1 MNIINIKHEI
11 NKNDAIS
18 AKDGKL
24 IFEKIKSFIDTQQEV
39 IVDFEGIDLVLSTF
53 LNPAIGQLYYLY
65 EKNTV
70 NTFFHYRNL
79 VDVDEQTLDRVI
91 QNALNQK
98 ENKPSINKGLIDG

>member
-18 AKDGKL
+18 AEDGKL

-39 IVDFEGIDLVLSTF
+39 MVDFEGIDLVLSTF

-65 EKNTV
+65 EKNVV